1 MRGTFWLC
9 FDLCREKPVTSS
21 PQSEG
26 LSRKGWWQRR
36 VVTPACRFYA
46 DPPDALNAFFWINF
60 VLPAG
65 FYLLVSGTLSS
76 VGFFVH
82 TFFVQPYGAIGPV
95 VIATVVNLILKLLL
109 FVGIQ
114 GGNLYAARHFSNY
127 RTLFIAIFVLNF
139 IALPTRAPA
148 FIPALFSIVPVWS
161 NLLHDGLFLA
171 RTGAFSPVSLLV
183 MALTGGPVL

>member
-1 MRGTFWLC
+1 MA
-9 FDLCREKPVTSS
+9 SS

-26 LSRKGWWQRR
+26 LSRKGWWHRR

-46 DPPDALNAFFWINF
+46 DPPDALNAFFWIDF

-65 FYLLVSGTLSS
+65 FYLLVYSTLSS
-76 VGFFVH
+76 VGFFVRL
-82 TFFVQPYGAIGPV
+82 FLVQPSDQNRVLV
-95 VIATVVNLILKLLL
+95 VTMVVNLILKLLL
-109 FVGIQ
+109 FIGIQ

-161 NLLHDGLFLA
+161 NLLHDGFFLA